1 MARTAKI
8 TNANVAPRQNAAGLV
23 GNTPVRAQD
32 FNDLAGDYVSLSD
45 ASAQAISSA
54 VSVAGAASIAGALT
68 ASASLIFGTQAVTA
82 AGSDQAGAADI
93 SLTGGT
99 VVVVTNGGSN
109 PGVKLPAL
117 SGVTAGTIFLIC
129 NNHASNTLEVYPNT
143 GDAIN
148 PASDNAGITIAAD
161 TVMLCIAIDGVA
173 LFGAEL
179 PVVAA

>member
-8 TNANVAPRQNAAGLV
+8 TNANVAPRKNAAGLV

-45 ASAQAISSA
+45 ASAQAVTSA
-54 VSVAGAASIAGALT
+54 VSVAGALT

-143 GDAIN
+143 GDAVN
-148 PASDNAGITIAAD
+148 PAADNAGITIAAD

-173 LFGAEL
+173 WFGAEL
-179 PVVAA
+179 PVVGA